1 MTRRILIL
9 AACLWLLPAWASA
22 QCAAARID
30 ALCAALAEEMAENL
44 QVRLDRTQPI
54 VAAPFADLHNLK
66 ATSELGRVLAEELG
80 GHFAGRGYRV
90 ADPRAFMPSPYSR
103 KEHGETALSHQ
114 PDTAG
119 SATSARTVLTGT
131 YAQVD
136 GGLLVSAR
144 LVQTADQTVL
154 SAASCRLR
162 LSPEVA
168 RLLGASTQAA
178 AAKPAPAPLLDLKN
192 KAAAKRVQQA
202 LAAQGLNPGK
212 IDGVWGKKSK
222 AALARFRASL
232 AMPATPT
239 WDLATQNAL
248 LPNS

>member
-1 MTRRILIL
+1 MTRRMLIL

-22 QCAAARID
+22 QCAAPRID
-30 ALCAALAEEMAENL
+30 TLCAALAEELAGNL

-54 VAAPFADLHNLK
+54 VTAPFADLHNLK
-66 ATSELGRVLAEELG
+66 STSELGRILAEELG
-80 GHFAGRGYRV
+80 NGFADRGYRV

-103 KEHGETALSHQ
+103 KEHGETALSQQ

-119 SATSARTVLTGT
+119 SAATARTVLTGT
-131 YAQVD
+131 YAQAD

-144 LVQTADQTVL
+144 LVQTSDQTVL

-162 LSPEVA
+162 LTPEVS
-168 RLLGASTQAA
+168 RLLGASSQAA
-178 AAKPAPAPLLDLKN
+178 AKAAPAALLDLKN
-192 KAAAKRVQQA
+192 KANAKRVQQA

-222 AALARFRASL
+222 AALSRFRASL
-232 AMPATPT
+232 AMPATPA

-248 LPNS
+248 LPSS